1 MTVTTEHSYTGNGS
15 TTTYAF
21 TFPYLKNAD
30 IKVELDNVLKT
41 ETTHYTVSS
50 TNIVFGT
57 APANNVSIHIYR
69 ETDVDSPQATYAAGS
84 SIRAT
89 DLNNNETQLLYHAQ
103 EEQGQQLHTHDYKD
117 SSISSAKIIDGTIVN
132 ADVNASAAIAG
143 SKIVSSS
150 GSVSGT
156 MSSAHWTKLEGIEA
170 SATADQTNAE
180 IRAAVEAATD
190 SNVFTDADHTKLNAI
205 EASATADQTNAE
217 IRAAVEAAT
226 DSNVFTDDDHTKLNA
241 IEASATADQTVS
253 EIKSLIAGS
262 PLDDT
267 HLAADSVTTSEIAD
281 AELTT
286 LAGMQAG
293 TASILAGSTAL
304 AATLTE
310 INTVCDGKS
319 VETTISDTDAAYPT
333 SGAVVDYV
341 TAQIAPIGGL
351 EVIADDESFPNT
363 IPNAGVVISITD
375 AAGLSINSSG
385 VSTNADTLDNT
396 TVTIN
401 GFPSELR
408 GGVGSNANPYVLG
421 AGSGLMVQ
429 STGSS
434 QTYNYHK
441 ALLKESD
448 YVQLSDDINDFNSR
462 YRIASSAPGSDND
475 EGDLYFDTTANKMY
489 VYDGSEWGQVTS
501 TGDFKYLFICPAG
514 GTGAPTIDGS
524 IATYDLREG
533 SNGGT
538 AASVTSAA
546 QLIVSV
552 NGVIQKA
559 NTGTSAPSEG
569 YAIVDANTIIFGSN
583 LPSGA
588 EVFIIQIGSA
598 TDLQVPADNSVATAK
613 IQNGAVNSDK
623 LGATSVTTAKITN
636 GAVTNDK
643 IADDTIA
650 EAKLDIHAAPS
661 GTDKF
666 LKYTSNGM
674 EWVVPSY
681 IANTDTN
688 TNVLAG
694 GTITG
699 DVVFDNATNA
709 GNDLTWDMSDNALEF
724 DDNVKA
730 TFGDGGD
737 IQIYHDATNSFI
749 KNATGHLKIC
759 GDSISFR
766 NGADG
771 EDIAHFVAD
780 GACKLLYDNVLEFE
794 TKSGGVKLNGHSES
808 VITALTSAS
817 SVTID
822 FSLSNHFSC
831 TMGHNIAFGN
841 PTTESVG
848 QSGTIVLTQDG
859 TGSRTASWGSQ
870 FLWAGGTAPTLSTAA
885 NAVDRIDYFV
895 AAADKIHCV
904 ISLAMA

>member
-401 GFPSELR
+401 GVPSELR

-613 IQNGAVNSDK
+613 IQNGAVTTDK

-636 GAVTNDK
+636 ASVTNDK
-643 IADDTIA
+643 LVDDSIT

-831 TMGHNIAFGN
+831 TMGHNITFAN

>member
-613 IQNGAVNSDK
+613 IQNGAVTTDK

-636 GAVTNDK
+636 ASVTNDK
-643 IADDTIA
+643 LVDDSIT

-730 TFGDGGD
+730 TFGDGAD
-737 IQIYHDATNSFI
+737 IQIYHNATNSFI
-749 KNATGHLKIC
+749 KNATGHFKIC

-766 NGADG
+766 NAADG
-771 EDIAHFVAD
+771 EDLALFTAD
-780 GACKLLYDNVLEFE
+780 GACKLGYDNSFELE

-831 TMGHNIAFGN
+831 TMGHNITFAN

>member
-117 SSISSAKIIDGTIVN
+117 SSISSAKIVDGTIVN

-156 MSSAHWTKLEGIEA
+156 MSSAHWNKLEGIEA

-598 TDLQVPADNSVATAK
+598 TDLQIPADNSVATAK
-613 IQNGAVNSDK
+613 IQNGAVTTDK

-636 GAVTNDK
+636 ASVTNDK
-643 IADDTIA
+643 LVDDSIT

-699 DVVFDNATNA
+699 DVVFDNATHA
-709 GNDLTWDMSDNALEF
+709 GFDLTWDMSDNALEF
-724 DDNVKA
+724 VDDVKA
-730 TFGDGGD
+730 VFGTGGD
-737 IQIYHDATNSFI
+737 LTIQHNGSNSFLTNTTGQLTLASDNLDI
-749 KNATGHLKIC
+749 TNAANNESLITAVA
-759 GDSISFR
+759 
-766 NGADG
+766 NGAVG
-771 EDIAHFVAD
+771 
-780 GACKLLYDNVLEFE
+780 LYYDNTKELE

>member
-1 MTVTTEHSYTGNGS
+1 
-15 TTTYAF
+15 
-21 TFPYLKNAD
+21 
-30 IKVELDNVLKT
+30 
-41 ETTHYTVSS
+41 
-50 TNIVFGT
+50 
-57 APANNVSIHIYR
+57 
-69 ETDVDSPQATYAAGS
+69 
-84 SIRAT
+84 
-89 DLNNNETQLLYHAQ
+89 
-103 EEQGQQLHTHDYKD
+103 
-117 SSISSAKIIDGTIVN
+117 
-132 ADVNASAAIAG
+132 
-143 SKIVSSS
+143 
-150 GSVSGT
+150 

-180 IRAAVEAATD
+180 IRTAVEAATD

-286 LAGMQAG
+286 LAGMQSG

-462 YRIASSAPGSDND
+462 YRIASSAPGSAND

-489 VYDGSEWGQVTS
+489 VYDGSAWGQVTS

-538 AASVTSAA
+538 AATVTSAA
-546 QLIVSV
+546 QLMVSV

-598 TDLQVPADNSVATAK
+598 TDLQIPADNSVATAK

-709 GNDLTWDMSDNALEF
+709 GKDLTWDMSDDALEF
-724 DDNVKA
+724 ADNTKAVFGAGGDLEIYHDGHSRVKTASDATGNLVIDSNNDINLRVNNSEMAIHCYENGAVELYYDNVK
-730 TFGDGGD
+730 
-737 IQIYHDATNSFI
+737 
-749 KNATGHLKIC
+749 
-759 GDSISFR
+759 
-766 NGADG
+766 
-771 EDIAHFVAD
+771 EIA
-780 GACKLLYDNVLEFE
+780 
-794 TKSGGVKLNGHSES
+794 TKSGGVKLFGHSES
-808 VITALTSAS
+808 VITAVTSAS